1 MHITYTYLVCTL
13 CYIEVPC
20 SLYDYA
26 TMNCTAGNDIEIS
39 AKSHSLL
46 YQYFCSGV
54 AGSLCTTVCVLLIV
68 HSDSAVLS
76 Q

>member
-13 CYIEVPC
+13 CGIEVPC

-39 AKSHSLL
+39 AKVTLTA
-46 YQYFCSGV
+46 V
-54 AGSLCTTVCVLLIV
+54 TVLL
-68 HSDSAVLS
+68 
-76 Q
+76 